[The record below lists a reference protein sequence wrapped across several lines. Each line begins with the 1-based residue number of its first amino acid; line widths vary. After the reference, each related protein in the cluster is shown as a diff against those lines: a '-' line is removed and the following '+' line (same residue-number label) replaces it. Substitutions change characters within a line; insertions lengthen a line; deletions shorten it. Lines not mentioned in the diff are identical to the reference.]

1 MLGKQKIKKIFTS
14 NYYEVKNE
22 IKLKLGEGFYSNIST
37 FNLFIKKLNSL
48 KYDIFLDRSN
58 FKVNGEEIEKKFS
71 LLSHE
76 YFSCIFPLRFSIRAN
91 KLVVINF
98 KEVMARI
105 TEKNLDLKEDYDG
118 DGLDYIRQQFLDQ
131 VDTSDKLQIFVS
143 SLSIVKIIELS
154 LQRFTENPTI
164 DLQWQM
170 PGVYPLDFKIAIQ
183 GNDNMVTYKSENKS
197 KALFVSQL
205 NVYNQENN
213 LIIIPDTDQSPFVA
227 TFNQTVNYE
236 GDTLGFNDSQTII
249 KTSLDNY
256 YDYEENIFLQSKV

>member
-71 LLSHE
+71 LISHE
-76 YFSCIFPLRFSIRAN
+76 YFSCIFPLRFSIRGN
-91 KLVVINF
+91 RLVVINF

-105 TEKNLDLKEDYDG
+105 AEKDLDLKEDYDG
-118 DGLDYIRQQFLDQ
+118 DGLDYIRQQFLDK

-143 SLSIVKIIELS
+143 SLSIIKVIELS
-154 LQRFTENPTI
+154 LQRFAENPDNNI
-164 DLQWQM
+164 QWQM
-170 PGVYPLDFKIAIQ
+170 PGLSNTDFKIAIEN
-183 GNDNMVTYKSENKS
+183 NDNKVTYKAENKD
-197 KALFVSQL
+197 KALFISQL
-205 NVYNQENN
+205 NVYNQENKFK
-213 LIIIPDTDQSPFVA
+213 IITDNDQSPFIA

-256 YDYEENIFLQSKV
+256 FDYEENISLLSKV

>member
-1 MLGKQKIKKIFTS
+1 MLEKHKIKKIFTS

-22 IKLKLGEGFYSNIST
+22 IKLKLGQGVYSNIST

-76 YFSCIFPLRFSIRAN
+76 YFSCIFPLRFSIRSN

-98 KEVMARI
+98 KEVMSRI
-105 TEKNLDLKEDYDG
+105 TEKDLDLKEDYDG
-118 DGLDYIRQQFLDQ
+118 DGLDYIRQQFLTK
-131 VDTSDKLQIFVS
+131 VDTSEKLQIFVS

-170 PGVYPLDFKIAIQ
+170 PGVYPLDFKIAMQ
-183 GNDNMVTYKSENKS
+183 SNDNRVTYKSENKS

-205 NVYNQENN
+205 NVYNQIHD
-213 LIIIPDTDQSPFVA
+213 LKIIPDTDESPFIA
-227 TFNQTVNYE
+227 IFNHSVDYE
-236 GDTLGFNDSQTII
+236 EDTLGFNASQTII

-256 YDYEENIFLQSKV
+256 YDYQENISLQSKV